1 MHKLSLLFLLEIKF
15 SSSFRFSSLV
25 KSIGFVHMK
34 FVHAI
39 GSADGIALLWKTCM
53 DVRIL
58 TSNPNLINALVFSN
72 PLDTL

>member
-1 MHKLSLLFLLEIKF
+1 
-15 SSSFRFSSLV
+15 
-25 KSIGFVHMK
+25 MK

-39 GSADGIALLWKTCM
+39 GSVDGIALLWKTCM

-58 TSNPNLINALVFSN
+58 TSNPNLINALVFSK